1 MLAPLLLILWGC
13 GKPSLQPVEIEP
25 TDMCSFC
32 RMAVS
37 EMRYAAE
44 IVDRD
49 EIAYKFDDIGCML
62 RFLRE
67 HKINGAA
74 VFVRDYDGS
83 GWMSAYQAQYVRSDA
98 IPSPMGGHMIALKHK
113 AAAEE
118 YAKRFQGTVLDWGKL

>member
-1 MLAPLLLILWGC
+1 
-13 GKPSLQPVEIEP
+13 
-25 TDMCSFC
+25 
-32 RMAVS
+32 MAVS